1 MSHRHPWIVP
11 LFAGLALTAVLA
23 PPASAGLLDSGPVY
37 TPRVP
42 ISALAR
48 PLGWLDPSKL
58 HFSSVTTV
66 GSGGRGSNGF
76 DALQVTSLHYSFAAP
91 LAMSVSLGNA
101 WGPAATDGRSS
112 FFLEGLDLQ
121 YRPSPSLQFQIQYRD
136 VRSPLQLQRGPGPWG
151 W

>member
-1 MSHRHPWIVP
+1 MSHLRIVP
-11 LFAGLALTAVLA
+11 LFAVLALGAIL
-23 PPASAGLLDSGPVY
+23 PHPASAGFLDSGPTY

-58 HFSSVTTV
+58 HFSSMTTV
-66 GSGGRGSNGF
+66 GSGGSNGF

-101 WGPAATDGRSS
+101 WGPAAADGRSS
-112 FFLEGLDLQ
+112 FFLEGLNLQ
-121 YRPSPSLQFQIQYRD
+121 YRPSPSLQLQIQYRD
-136 VRSPLQLQRGPGPWG
+136 VRSPLQLQHGPGPWG